1 MSLIKTFVD
10 YSKLRL
16 DLSILI
22 ILPIILL
29 FFSLNLISQ
38 LTLPLVTFTLIFV
51 LFFRTFDDLMCIEY
65 DKSFKEN
72 RFYFDSKYLKD
83 IKILSITCLILL
95 LILAATVS
103 TKLLLPIILL
113 VLLSYFL
120 YKKLQDQKGILFI
133 SLLKY
138 PLFIY
143 IISYHLNIENHLWPM
158 VIFGF
163 FVVKELMDEQLIM
176 NNNFLKYSIIISAL
190 SFKAINWSQA

>member
-1 MSLIKTFVD
+1 VSLIKTFVD

-51 LFFRTFDDLMCIEY
+51 LFFRIFDDLMCIEY

-72 RFYFDSKYLKD
+72 RFYFDAKYLKD
-83 IKILSITCLILL
+83 IKTLSITCLILL
-95 LILAATVS
+95 LIIAAIVS
-103 TKLLLPIILL
+103 TKLLLPLILL
-113 VLLSYFL
+113 VPLSYFL

-143 IISYHLNIENHLWPM
+143 IISYHLNIENHLWPL

-163 FVVKELMDEQLIM
+163 FVVKELMDEQIIM
-176 NNNFLKYSIIISAL
+176 NNNLLKYSIIISAL

>member
-51 LFFRTFDDLMCIEY
+51 LFFRIFDDLMCIEY
-65 DKSFKEN
+65 DKYFKEN

-95 LILAATVS
+95 LILAAIVS

-113 VLLSYFL
+113 FLLSYFL

-133 SLLKY
+133 SLIKY

-143 IISYHLNIENHLWPM
+143 IISYHLNIESHLWPL

-163 FVVKELMDEQLIM
+163 FLVKELMDEQIIM
-176 NNNFLKYSIIISAL
+176 NNKFLKYSIIISAL